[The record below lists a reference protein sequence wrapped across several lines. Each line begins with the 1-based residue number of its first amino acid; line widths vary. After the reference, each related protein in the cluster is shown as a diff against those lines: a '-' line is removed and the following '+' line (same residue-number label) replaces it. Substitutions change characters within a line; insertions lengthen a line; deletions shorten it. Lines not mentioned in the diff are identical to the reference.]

1 MNHKIGC
8 KINLWQLGFFLLLIC
23 CFFLFILFSFQK
35 KRNEFLNMQMA
46 EMKYNLKIMP
56 QLQESYVKIDNSRGH
71 VVFVFPEN
79 FCLSCLQSTLQ
90 NIGMLEK
97 ELKKNFIAVVP
108 VANKVAFEV
117 YNKSFKMEFETVLY
131 RDYFKKM
138 SVLAGENVIMFY
150 CNLSGDIVSPMI
162 LTPVNNDIRSYIYY
176 WSELKR

>member
-1 MNHKIGC
+1 
-8 KINLWQLGFFLLLIC
+8 
-23 CFFLFILFSFQK
+23 
-35 KRNEFLNMQMA
+35 MA

-56 QLQESYVKIDNSRGH
+56 QLQESYVKIDNSRGR

-79 FCLSCLQSTLQ
+79 FCLPCLQSTLQ

-131 RDYFKKM
+131 RDDFKKNV
-138 SVLAGENVIMFY
+138 SFSWGKCNYVLLQFVGRY
-150 CNLSGDIVSPMI
+150 CLS
-162 LTPVNNDIRSYIYY
+162 NDINTC
-176 WSELKR
+176 